1 VVPCFRCTFL
11 LHMPPSMT
19 AGSSSAALAQFL
31 HRCLWP
37 SPRVHWLGTP
47 KIPIIRFR
55 WGDGFA
61 ASLVRCSLRPVELLA
76 PLTDLTGH
84 FAQPTG
90 TFTPELPASRSPFS
104 SSGITTVAT
113 ERFHRWDFHPL
124 ERQLASLHGL
134 FHPLQH
140 AGLSRR
146 SPSCRQTTNRVLRIC
161 RCECNRDLSTVAAS
175 WSVILREMF

>member
-1 VVPCFRCTFL
+1 MLSSFTDDFDLRQEST
-11 LHMPPSMT
+11 
-19 AGSSSAALAQFL
+19 GSAL
-31 HRCLWP
+31 
-37 SPRVHWLGTP
+37 P

-76 PLTDLTGH
+76 PLTDLTEH

-90 TFTPELPASRSPFS
+90 TFTPELPTSRSPFS

-124 ERQLASLHGL
+124 ERQLASLHE
-134 FHPLQH
+134 
-140 AGLSRR
+140 LSI
-146 SPSCRQTTNRVLRIC
+146 PKEYLPATVLPQLEVDRAFF
-161 RCECNRDLSTVAAS
+161 R
-175 WSVILREMF
+175 

>member
-1 VVPCFRCTFL
+1 VPSL
-11 LHMPPSMT
+11 YI
-19 AGSSSAALAQFL
+19 
-31 HRCLWP
+31 P
-37 SPRVHWLGTP
+37 SPHAAFYDRGEFIGCACSVPSPMTLDFAESPLARHSQNSHHPFPMGGW
-47 KIPIIRFR
+47 FR
-55 WGDGFA
+55 GFTG
-61 ASLVRCSLRPVELLA
+61 SLLA
-76 PLTDLTGH
+76 AACRVACPPDGSDRA

-140 AGLSRR
+140 AVYPGA
-146 SPSCRQTTNRVLRIC
+146 LRFA
-161 RCECNRDLSTVAAS
+161 D
-175 WSVILREMF
+175 

>member
-1 VVPCFRCTFL
+1 MVPCFHCTFL

-31 HRCLWP
+31 DRGLWP
-37 SPRVHWLGTP
+37 SPRVHGLGTP

-90 TFTPELPASRSPFS
+90 AFTPELSASRSPFS

-146 SPSCRQTTNRVLRIC
+146 SPVCRPPGRWADQSIQARLSVLIRWTNR
-161 RCECNRDLSTVAAS
+161 
-175 WSVILREMF
+175 

>member
-1 VVPCFRCTFL
+1 VRFRLGDPRVVPCFHCTFL

-31 HRCLWP
+31 DRGLWP
-37 SPRVHWLGTP
+37 SPRVHGLGTP

-90 TFTPELPASRSPFS
+90 TFTPELSASRSPFS

-134 FHPLQH
+134 FHPLV
-140 AGLSRR
+140 GSR
-146 SPSCRQTTNRVLRIC
+146 TG
-161 RCECNRDLSTVAAS
+161 A
-175 WSVILREMF
+175 ILRRCSLAVAPRFLWECLTS